1 MEKISPT
8 RMNLLSR
15 KSQYGLAIEGV
26 ELLRNKREV
35 LMSQFMDIIKPLLE
49 QRKELQ
55 IEMMKAFHCLN
66 TARSIDG
73 KEGLQAA
80 SLLKENTVTIDIR
93 KENFWGVEIP
103 VIDSVQGFGHQYR
116 EPHSHGVSLRIF
128 ETRDRFDKILQK
140 IIEFAPLEARLKR
153 LGREI
158 QKTTRRINALEE
170 MLIPRL
176 QAEIRFIRST
186 LEEREREDN
195 FRLRRIKNK
204 RETKKR

>member
-15 KSQYGLAIEGV
+15 KSQYGLASEGV

-55 IEMMKAFHCLN
+55 REMMKAFHCLN

-73 KEGLQAA
+73 KEGLQSA
-80 SLLKENTVTIDIR
+80 SLLKENTVTVDIR
-93 KENFWGVEIP
+93 KENYWGVEIP
-103 VIDSVQGFGHQYR
+103 VIDDVDGFGLGYR
-116 EPHSHGVSLRIF
+116 ESYSHGVSLRIF

-140 IIEFAPLEARLKR
+140 IIEFAPIEARLKR

-176 QAEIRFIRST
+176 QAEIRFIRNT

-195 FRLRRIKNK
+195 FRLRRIKRK
-204 RETKKR
+204 RETSKR